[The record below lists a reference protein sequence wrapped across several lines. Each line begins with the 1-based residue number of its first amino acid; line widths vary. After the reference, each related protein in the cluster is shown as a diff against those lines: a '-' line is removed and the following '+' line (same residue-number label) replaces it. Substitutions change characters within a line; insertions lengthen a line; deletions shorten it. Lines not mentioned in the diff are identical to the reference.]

1 MYPSAAGA
9 AKMKLWGSAA
19 LLFASAATMLSSSD
33 MLPLS
38 GLGGGGQRRLQGAT
52 EPLRRLAQTDY
63 GSVGNGY
70 CGDALHDSS
79 VIEPSSGLASPSA
92 EDCSAKCDD
101 DGSCVAFEYDSDV
114 AGATSGIMPC
124 VLWSLYDPNNFSS
137 YSGSTCYVKISYLD
151 SINESYVS
159 VLGDPLF
166 TGFKGQLIK
175 FEGRDSAWYANLASP
190 SLQWNLNFHK
200 VGPLSLVVLF
210 WIMARGHPAP
220 TKHILCLQ
228 LITISY
234 LFSFVL
240 SFFFYHPVRSM
251 PSRGGYVRDVL
262 LYQSAEKGRHC

>member
-38 GLGGGGQRRLQGAT
+38 GLGGGGGQRRLQGAT

-70 CGDALHDSS
+70 CGDALSDSS
-79 VIEPSSGLASPSA
+79 VIQPSSGRASPSA
-92 EDCSAKCDD
+92 EDCSAKCDAET
-101 DGSCVAFEYDSDV
+101 SCVAFEYDSDY

-124 VLWSLYDPNNFSS
+124 VLWSSYDPNNFNS

-210 WIMARGHPAP
+210 
-220 TKHILCLQ
+220 
-228 LITISY
+228 
-234 LFSFVL
+234 
-240 SFFFYHPVRSM
+240 
-251 PSRGGYVRDVL
+251 
-262 LYQSAEKGRHC
+262 